1 MLQAVVIGRSGKDT
15 REALPNRVSVKDLS
29 YDSQIKDY
37 TMDYDAKEVQCTDNT
52 FAVTKAGATVTFNFT
67 GSGAGETYFNING
80 LDYEGA
86 AQFQL
91 YFGKRKFDPLD
102 LYSKADWKE
111 LSHNEKKKIFK
122 NFSLKLLS
130 AVFAVVLWTVIVNIY
145 DPNTSY
151 TFSNITVQLI
161 NTQSL
166 TDKDYSYEVVDGGKI
181 SVTVSG
187 PKSVVTDLK
196 TSDISATADLSKVT
210 AFTDYVDIQVQV
222 IKDGQVLNNVEA
234 VPRTSALKLS
244 IENRDTKTLSLDVN
258 TTGSTASGYTV
269 ASTSSSPTYIKV
281 TGPTSLLE
289 SVAALSVNVDVSGA
303 KEDISTSADVKML
316 DEDGNEIVN
325 DALELSCTK
334 ADINVDIARMKTVS
348 ITAKTGGTPSDGYII
363 TDTILS
369 QASAVITGSDDL
381 LGKVDPSQNINAD
394 GLSADKT
401 YTFRLS
407 DYVPSGIKFVSD
419 SSLTVTVKIAQKAT
433 KQISLSASE
442 ITLNNIQQN

>member
-1 MLQAVVIGRSGKDT
+1 M
-15 REALPNRVSVKDLS
+15 
-29 YDSQIKDY
+29 
-37 TMDYDAKEVQCTDNT
+37 KE
-52 FAVTKAGATVTFNFT
+52 
-67 GSGAGETYFNING
+67 
-80 LDYEGA
+80 
-86 AQFQL
+86 
-91 YFGKRKFDPLD
+91 
-102 LYSKADWKE
+102 
-111 LSHNEKKKIFK
+111 KIFK

-316 DEDGNEIVN
+316 DEDGNE
-325 DALELSCTK
+325 
-334 ADINVDIARMKTVS
+334 
-348 ITAKTGGTPSDGYII
+348 
-363 TDTILS
+363 
-369 QASAVITGSDDL
+369 
-381 LGKVDPSQNINAD
+381 
-394 GLSADKT
+394 
-401 YTFRLS
+401 
-407 DYVPSGIKFVSD
+407 
-419 SSLTVTVKIAQKAT
+419 
-433 KQISLSASE
+433 
-442 ITLNNIQQN
+442 

>member
-1 MLQAVVIGRSGKDT
+1 M
-15 REALPNRVSVKDLS
+15 
-29 YDSQIKDY
+29 
-37 TMDYDAKEVQCTDNT
+37 KE
-52 FAVTKAGATVTFNFT
+52 
-67 GSGAGETYFNING
+67 
-80 LDYEGA
+80 
-86 AQFQL
+86 
-91 YFGKRKFDPLD
+91 
-102 LYSKADWKE
+102 
-111 LSHNEKKKIFK
+111 KIFK

-348 ITAKTGGTPSDGYII
+348 ITAKTSGTPADGYII

-381 LGKVDPSQNINAD
+381 LGKVDTITIPSQNINAD
-394 GLSADKT
+394 GLSAD
-401 YTFRLS
+401 
-407 DYVPSGIKFVSD
+407 
-419 SSLTVTVKIAQKAT
+419 KIAQKAT

-442 ITLNNIQQN
+442 ITLNNIQTGFNAQVMQGITFTVTGNDNVLSAVSASDVKAGIDLKNLGAGTHNVTVALSLPDGITVVGNVTVNVTITAIQQETTTESTKATESTTSATR

>member
-1 MLQAVVIGRSGKDT
+1 M
-15 REALPNRVSVKDLS
+15 
-29 YDSQIKDY
+29 
-37 TMDYDAKEVQCTDNT
+37 KE
-52 FAVTKAGATVTFNFT
+52 
-67 GSGAGETYFNING
+67 
-80 LDYEGA
+80 
-86 AQFQL
+86 
-91 YFGKRKFDPLD
+91 
-102 LYSKADWKE
+102 
-111 LSHNEKKKIFK
+111 KIFK

-316 DEDGNEIVN
+316 DED
-325 DALELSCTK
+325 SK
-334 ADINVDIARMKTVS
+334 
-348 ITAKTGGTPSDGYII
+348 
-363 TDTILS
+363 
-369 QASAVITGSDDL
+369 
-381 LGKVDPSQNINAD
+381 
-394 GLSADKT
+394 
-401 YTFRLS
+401 
-407 DYVPSGIKFVSD
+407 
-419 SSLTVTVKIAQKAT
+419 
-433 KQISLSASE
+433 
-442 ITLNNIQQN
+442 